1 LFVASREWI
10 VKTADAGSQMY
21 RRLAQVK
28 VTARLLEHELDLAK
42 DSKEVSL
49 DRVLADS
56 VLETLQIFIED
67 CDQLMGTPARGENS
81 RAPEPQK
88 PAVTRLN

>member
-1 LFVASREWI
+1 MKSV
-10 VKTADAGSQMY
+10 DAGSQMH

-28 VTARLLEHELDLAK
+28 VTARVLEHELDLAK
-42 DSKEVSL
+42 DKDVNL
-49 DRVLADS
+49 DRVLAES

-67 CDQLMGTPARGENS
+67 CDHLMGTPGRGES
-81 RAPEPQK
+81 TRAPENQK

>member
-1 LFVASREWI
+1 M
-10 VKTADAGSQMY
+10 KTVDAGSQMH
-21 RRLAQVK
+21 RRLSQIK

-42 DSKEVSL
+42 DNKDVNL
-49 DRVLADS
+49 DRALADS

-67 CDQLMGTPARGENS
+67 FDQVMGAPTVGSGRPENS
-81 RAPEPQK
+81 RTQEPQK

>member
-1 LFVASREWI
+1 M
-10 VKTADAGSQMY
+10 KTVDAGSQMH
-21 RRLAQVK
+21 RRLSQIK

-42 DSKEVSL
+42 DKDVSL
-49 DRVLADS
+49 DRALADS

-67 CDQLMGTPARGENS
+67 CDQMMGAPVRQENS
-81 RAPEPQK
+81 RAEPTK

>member
-1 LFVASREWI
+1 
-10 VKTADAGSQMY
+10 MH
-21 RRLAQVK
+21 RRLAHIK

-42 DSKEVSL
+42 DKDVNL
-49 DRVLADS
+49 DRPLAES

-67 CDQLMGTPARGENS
+67 CDQLMGTPARPENS
-81 RAPEPQK
+81 RGQENQK

>member
-1 LFVASREWI
+1 M
-10 VKTADAGSQMY
+10 KTVDAGSQMH
-21 RRLAQVK
+21 RRLSQIK

-42 DSKEVSL
+42 DNKDVNL
-49 DRVLADS
+49 DRGLADS

-67 CDQLMGTPARGENS
+67 FDQVMGTPARAENT